1 MNFLTFL
8 RIGRIDILLKSRRDS
23 AREKGEEK
31 EEKKEEKEKPK
42 WNFLQ
47 KYYHPGDF
55 YHDKDDEKLH
65 RDDSALTLEDKPIL
79 PKVMQVKNFGR
90 SGRTKWTHL
99 VDEDTTSSNKKDG
112 SLAYV
117 ALKCAKIP

>member
-1 MNFLTFL
+1 MASIELLNFL
-8 RIGRIDILLKSRRDS
+8 RIGQIDILLKSRRDS
-23 AREKGEEK
+23 AG
-31 EEKKEEKEKPK
+31 EEKKEEKPK

-55 YHDKDDEKLH
+55 YQDKDDEELH
-65 RDDSALTLEDKPIL
+65 PDNSAPTLGDKSIL

-117 ALKCAKIP
+117 ALNIT